1 MEAQRAP
8 AYRLCSEL
16 SRGALEGRGV
26 LARQS
31 GHRCHRGLQLGTHNT
46 KGHCH
51 PRASSA
57 KTRGF
62 HTQLDEGPETPR
74 ATREASGVPFLNQHL
89 SAS

>member
-31 GHRCHRGLQLGTHNT
+31 GHWCHRGLQLGMSLPAPRTT
-46 KGHCH
+46 EGAVLE
-51 PRASSA
+51 PRAWHSQRPS
-57 KTRGF
+57 
-62 HTQLDEGPETPR
+62 PYVICTPVMG
-74 ATREASGVPFLNQHL
+74 ECC
-89 SAS
+89 

>member
-31 GHRCHRGLQLGTHNT
+31 GHRCHHGLQLGTSLPAPRT
-46 KGHCH
+46 TEGGCAGAQGLAFPAPFSICH
-51 PRASSA
+51 LHACD
-57 KTRGF
+57 G
-62 HTQLDEGPETPR
+62 
-74 ATREASGVPFLNQHL
+74 GVLLIPFCT
-89 SAS
+89 